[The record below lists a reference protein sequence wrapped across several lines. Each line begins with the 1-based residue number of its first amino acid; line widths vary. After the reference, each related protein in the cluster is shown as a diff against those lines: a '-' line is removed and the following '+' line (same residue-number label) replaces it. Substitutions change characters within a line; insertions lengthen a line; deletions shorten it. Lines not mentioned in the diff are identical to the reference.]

1 MLGSNIFTNT
11 LASESSTGFH
21 HHRRG
26 MLFDSGAGGA
36 ISTNSGGSGVCEL
49 ISTGNYRNPGG
60 ITFSSAGAQNS
71 MESSTTSF
79 LVDSVPGLK
88 HDTGLAA
95 EWSVDEQFKLE
106 EGLARCASEPNIL
119 RYIKIAASLRN
130 KTVRDVALRCRWMTR
145 KRRKHENHSFGKKE
159 KDLKEKFELSFQND
173 MSSSASSVKVA
184 PYSLTV
190 NHHDQSNCMLS
201 GVLGGKARHL
211 LEENCQALGQISVNL
226 STLKLQQNMDL
237 FFRTRNN
244 LTAILND
251 MMNVPG
257 IMNQMPPLPMLL
269 DVELANSILPLSSQ
283 PMMFSSSSTIHMKQE
298 PRS

>member
-1 MLGSNIFTNT
+1 M
-11 LASESSTGFH
+11 ASESSTGFH
-21 HHRRG
+21 HHQRSG

-36 ISTNSGGSGVCEL
+36 ISASSGGSGVYEL
-49 ISTGNYRNPGG
+49 ISMGNYRNPGG
-60 ITFSSAGAQNS
+60 GIIFSSGGAQNS
-71 MESSTTSF
+71 LESSTTSF

-95 EWSVDEQFKLE
+95 EWSIDEQFKLE

-145 KRRKHENHSFGKKE
+145 KRRKHENQSFGKKE

-173 MSSSASSVKVA
+173 MSSSASSLKVA

-201 GVLGGKARHL
+201 GVLSGRARHL
-211 LEENCQALGQISVNL
+211 LEENCQAFGQISVNL
-226 STLKLQQNMDL
+226 STLKHEKYAWSYEPN
-237 FFRTRNN
+237 
-244 LTAILND
+244 A
-251 MMNVPG
+251 
-257 IMNQMPPLPMLL
+257 
-269 DVELANSILPLSSQ
+269 
-283 PMMFSSSSTIHMKQE
+283 SSSRAIRRGTCK
-298 PRS
+298 